1 MNETVAMAWDLL
13 FNRGA
18 LTDTTLVEVD
28 PPDVVDGQ
36 VLLRVDRV
44 GMTANNVT
52 YAVFGEA
59 MHYWDFFPADPRDG
73 VAQGRVPLWGFAE
86 VQRSTVAGVDE
97 GTRLY
102 GYLPTSSHLVVEPAK
117 VDERGF
123 RDASPHRQHLPS
135 PYNGLTTTTADP
147 AYDAE
152 TEDLQV
158 LYRPLFM
165 TSFMLA
171 DFLTDNRCFGADS
184 VVITSA
190 SSKTAY
196 GTAFLLDDVH
206 RVGLTSPGN
215 RAFTEGL
222 GCYDEVRTYDEI
234 EALEPNPTVFVD
246 IAGDATIRR
255 RVHEQVE
262 PVHSAV
268 VGAAH
273 HDAAPDLDASAP
285 LPGGHPTFFFAPD
298 QMRKRYEDWGPDG
311 VEERHAEAWSRF
323 APVVAD
329 WVDVTVGNGPEGL
342 RSAWLETLAGS
353 TPPNVGHVI
362 AL

>member
-1 MNETVAMAWDLL
+1 MAWDLRVDRNDL
-13 FNRGA
+13 SR
-18 LTDTTLVEVD
+18 TT
-28 PPDVVDGQ
+28 VVDVPPIDVSPGE

-52 YAVFGEA
+52 YAVFGDA
-59 MHYWDFFPADPRDG
+59 MKYWDFFPADDIDG

-86 VQRSTVAGVDE
+86 VERSAVDGIEE

-102 GYLPTSSHLVVEPAK
+102 GYLPTSSHLLVRPTK
-117 VDERGF
+117 VDTKGF
-123 RDASPHRQHLPS
+123 RDGSPHRQHLPT

-147 AYDAE
+147 AYDAGL
-152 TEDLQV
+152 EDLQV

-171 DFLTDNRCFGADS
+171 DFLLDHDCFGATTA
-184 VVITSA
+184 VISSA

-196 GTAFLLDDVH
+196 GTAFLLEGIH
-206 RVGLTSPGN
+206 RVGLTSEAN

-222 GCYDEVRTYDEI
+222 GCYDEVRTYDEVD
-234 EALEPNPTVFVD
+234 ELAQVPTVYVD
-246 IAGDATIRR
+246 IAGDAVLRR
-255 RVHEQVE
+255 RVHERVS

-273 HDAAPDLDASAP
+273 HDAAPDPGGRD
-285 LPGGHPTFFFAPD
+285 LPGAAPAFFFAPD
-298 QMRKRYEDWGPDG
+298 QMRKRYADWGPDG
-311 VEERHAEAWSRF
+311 VEEHHAEAWARF

-329 WVDVTVGNGPEGL
+329 WVDVVVGQGAEGL
-342 RSAWLETLAGS
+342 RAAWLETLAGS
-353 TPPNVGHVI
+353 TPPRTGLVVQ
-362 AL
+362 L